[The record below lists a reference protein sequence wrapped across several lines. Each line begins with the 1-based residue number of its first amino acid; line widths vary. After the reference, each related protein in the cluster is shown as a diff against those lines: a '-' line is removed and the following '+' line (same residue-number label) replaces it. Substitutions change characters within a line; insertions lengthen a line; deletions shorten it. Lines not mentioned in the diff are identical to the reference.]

1 MCTCLYPTAQHAGP
15 IAAEVFRADNPTY
28 GGDISLLSLSGG
40 DKNSGGSADR
50 KFRNPL
56 YGSKEAE
63 EGFKSG
69 VSSPFTSPY
78 YATVAHSPSV
88 VPHPHDP
95 SQVSAKEHQYDSVE
109 VGGAEHQYD
118 QAEGLKVG
126 GAEHQYDQ
134 AEGIKVGGAE
144 HQYDQ
149 AEGIKVRGA
158 EHQYDQAEGIK
169 VRGAEHQYD
178 DVEGLEGKDRC
189 TAGLK

>member
-1 MCTCLYPTAQHAGP
+1 MCTCLYPTAQHARP

-50 KFRNPL
+50 KFRNSL
-56 YGSKEAE
+56 YGSKKAE

-78 YATVAHSPSV
+78 YATVARSPS
-88 VPHPHDP
+88 HPHDP
-95 SQVSAKEHQYDSVE
+95 AQAPAKEHQYDSVE

-144 HQYDQ
+144 HQYD
-149 AEGIKVRGA
+149 
-158 EHQYDQAEGIK
+158 
-169 VRGAEHQYD
+169 
-178 DVEGLEGKDRC
+178 DVEGLKGKDRC
-189 TAGLK
+189 TTGLK